1 MATTLRPRPKRTWL
15 QRFFLL
21 LCVAVLSVSTTAA
34 VLLAYTSETVGKIP
48 RTAFGDILSSQS
60 TEGKEPLNFLLIGSD
75 SIANLPEDHP
85 LRWTSGRSSLQL
97 LTDTLIVLRLDSSE
111 GENGNVKASAL
122 SIPRDL
128 HIPVSGYQD
137 TWMKIN
143 SVVYFTSKPTLV
155 QSIQDF
161 LQIPIHHAVEVDF
174 NGFMRL
180 FETLGGLDVY
190 LEYPLRDRKAQ
201 LDIPI
206 SGCVS
211 LTPEQALGL
220 VRTRK
225 LQAYVENFDGWYG
238 QAPNAWV
245 TVDGTGD
252 FGRQERQQDFL
263 ILALQQAF
271 NSGFRN
277 PLKIS
282 QIIDEVLGGGFV
294 TLDDRLTPD
303 NAINLAQQFK
313 DFRPNQLQKYLLP
326 TVYDFALISG
336 EELSVQTLVE
346 SKAEPILEVF
356 RKEVVAEPENVD
368 SEMPNTD
375 TSEELNSSSA
385 NELNENQRASEAANE
400 PNGSSNNTENQVSE
414 LDEGNDATASMT
426 NEERR
431 AEILERAGKIKG
443 C

>member
-1 MATTLRPRPKRTWL
+1 MVLAKRPRPKRTL
-15 QRFFLL
+15 IQRFFLL
-21 LCVAVLSVSTTAA
+21 CSLLILSASTVAAI
-34 VLLAYTSETVGKIP
+34 LLAYTSETVGQIP
-48 RTAFGDILSSQS
+48 RTAFGNALSMQS
-60 TEGKEPLNFLLIGSD
+60 SETDEPLNFLLIGSD

-85 LRWTSGRSSLQL
+85 LRWTSGRSTRQL
-97 LTDTLIVLRLDSSE
+97 LTDTLIVLRLEPSG
-111 GENGNVKASAL
+111 GENGEVKASAL

-128 HIPVSGYQD
+128 YVPLSGYPD
-137 TWMKIN
+137 SMKIN
-143 SVVYFTSKPTLV
+143 SVVYFTNKPTLV
-155 QSIQDF
+155 QTIQDF

-190 LEYPLRDRKAQ
+190 IEYPLRDRKAQ
-201 LDIPI
+201 LDIPT

-220 VRTRK
+220 VRTRT

-238 QAPNAWV
+238 NAPYAWV

-252 FGRQERQQDFL
+252 FGRQSRQQDFL

-271 NSGFRN
+271 DSGFRN

-282 QIIDEVLGGGFV
+282 QIIDEILSGNFV

-303 NAINLAQQFK
+303 NAIKLAQQFK
-313 DFRPNQLQKYLLP
+313 DFRPNQLEKYSLP

-336 EELSVQTLVE
+336 EELSIQRLVE
-346 SKAEPILEVF
+346 SRSDPILDIF
-356 RKEVVAEPENVD
+356 RGSVD
-368 SEMPNTD
+368 SNEENAQQVEDNIQAPSVKVSSQSKLDDQITEEGK
-375 TSEELNSSSA
+375 TSESVLPVEFKN
-385 NELNENQRASEAANE
+385 NQQQVFAYSGSE
-400 PNGSSNNTENQVSE
+400 NNT
-414 LDEGNDATASMT
+414 MT

>member
-1 MATTLRPRPKRTWL
+1 MVLAKRPRPKRTL
-15 QRFFLL
+15 IQRFFLL
-21 LCVAVLSVSTTAA
+21 CSLLILSASTVAAI
-34 VLLAYTSETVGKIP
+34 LLAYTSETVGQIP
-48 RTAFGDILSSQS
+48 RTAFGNALSMQS
-60 TEGKEPLNFLLIGSD
+60 SETDEPLNFLLIGSD

-85 LRWTSGRSSLQL
+85 LRWTSGRSTRQL
-97 LTDTLIVLRLDSSE
+97 LTDTLIVLRLE
-111 GENGNVKASAL
+111 PRGGENGEVKASAL

-128 HIPVSGYQD
+128 YVPLSGYPD
-137 TWMKIN
+137 SMKIN
-143 SVVYFTSKPTLV
+143 SVVYFTNKPTLV
-155 QSIQDF
+155 QTIQDF

-190 LEYPLRDRKAQ
+190 IEYPLRDRKAQ
-201 LDIPI
+201 LDIPV

-220 VRTRK
+220 VRTRT

-238 QAPNAWV
+238 NAPYAWV
-245 TVDGTGD
+245 TVDGAGD
-252 FGRQERQQDFL
+252 FGRQSRQQDFL

-271 NSGFRN
+271 DSGFRN
-277 PLKIS
+277 PLNIS
-282 QIIDEVLGGGFV
+282 QIIDEILSGNFV

-303 NAINLAQQFK
+303 NAIKLAQQFK
-313 DFRPNQLQKYLLP
+313 DFRPNQLEKYSLP

-336 EELSVQTLVE
+336 EELSIQRLVE
-346 SKAEPILEVF
+346 SRSDPILDIF
-356 RKEVVAEPENVD
+356 RGSVD
-368 SEMPNTD
+368 SNEENAQQVEDNIQVPSVKVSSQSKSDDQITEEGK
-375 TSEELNSSSA
+375 TSESVLPVEFKN
-385 NELNENQRASEAANE
+385 NQQQVFAYSGSE
-400 PNGSSNNTENQVSE
+400 NNT
-414 LDEGNDATASMT
+414 MT